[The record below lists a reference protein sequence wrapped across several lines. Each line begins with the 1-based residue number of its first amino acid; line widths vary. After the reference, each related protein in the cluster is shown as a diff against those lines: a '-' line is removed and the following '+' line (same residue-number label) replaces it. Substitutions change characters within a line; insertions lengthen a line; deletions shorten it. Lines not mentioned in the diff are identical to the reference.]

1 MYVVPPGPSA
11 DQETSSPNT
20 AVKGFRSTNACSA
33 APPLALLQATVEKG
47 FRKIGTSMAPDFPGF
62 ISNINDFIM
71 HMHLSMGYPGYLA
84 PDFRTENVS
93 TEQAS
98 LDPGGSLWAGAL

>member
-1 MYVVPPGPSA
+1 MLCL
-11 DQETSSPNT
+11 T
-20 AVKGFRSTNACSA
+20 
-33 APPLALLQATVEKG
+33 PLALLQATVEKG